1 MTDKN
6 TRLYKRFYAAVFQ
19 CKEEEVKL
27 PKDVEETVQRCL
39 MGLRQSRELIV
50 LRYFEDAT
58 LQQIAKEQNTTV
70 SKLRSKERQ
79 VLKSIRENEQ
89 RANLLRDG
97 NKIYFFKYIYRE
109 IFWRDDVSL
118 PVDVEETVHYCL
130 TSFLTSKERLVLIS
144 ILYEGKTIQEVA
156 DIISSSPEK
165 VKSLY
170 RRALWRL
177 RSPSRGATSCL
188 RCGLKNYKVR
198 KNRIQIIDELYEE
211 EKQRIKARRIA
222 EIAANPYVIKTVEL
236 SNLDYEIERKL
247 YEAKIEYICKVN
259 PKDLM
264 KVDRL
269 GSASAKKIIR
279 SLSEEGID
287 YTRLY
292 PEEFAKK
299 TIANFFGVKAEKR
312 EKFFPSSSENPEKK
326 YELTNESKEITDGE
340 FVHTVYRIRALKDIQ
355 ISPDICIKKGETG
368 GFVEKEENLSH
379 DGNCW
384 IGDNAVVLYKAKV
397 FGDAYVSGNALVDD
411 CACVCEKAQVTGN
424 ARIEC
429 ETDVFG
435 NAIVSGDARATGTS
449 IICDNARISGQAL
462 VSNYSVVSDDTYLC

>member
-39 MGLRQSRELIV
+39 KGLRQSRELIV
-50 LRYFEDAT
+50 LHYFEEQT
-58 LQQIAKEQNTTV
+58 LEQIAEKQNTTV
-70 SKLRSKERQ
+70 SKLRAREGQ
-79 VLKSIRENEQ
+79 ILKSIRENEQ
-89 RANLLRDG
+89 RANLLASG
-97 NKIYFFKYIYRE
+97 NKIYFFKCFYRE
-109 IFWRDDVSL
+109 IFWSNDVSL

-130 TSFLTSKERLVLIS
+130 TSFLTSKERLVLMS
-144 ILYEGKTIQEVA
+144 TLYEGKTIQEVA
-156 DIISSSPEK
+156 DIISSPYEK
-165 VKSLY
+165 VKRLY
-170 RRALWRL
+170 GRAFWKLK
-177 RSPSRGATSCL
+177 SPSRGATSCL
-188 RCGLKNYKVR
+188 RCGLKNYEVR
-198 KNRIQIIDELYEE
+198 KNKIQIVNKLYEE

-222 EIAANPYVIKTVEL
+222 EIAANPYVIKTEEL
-236 SNLDYEIERKL
+236 SNLNYEIADKL
-247 YEAKIEYICKVN
+247 HEAKIEYICKEN

-269 GSASAKKIIR
+269 GSASAKRIIR
-279 SLSEEGID
+279 SLSKEGID
-287 YTRLY
+287 YAQLY

-312 EKFFPSSSENPEKK
+312 EKFIPSSSENPEKK
-326 YELTNESKEITDGE
+326 YEITNESKEITNGDKC
-340 FVHTVYRIRALKDIQ
+340 HTVFRIRALRDIQ

-368 GFVEKEENLSH
+368 GFIEEEENLSH

-384 IGDNAVVLYKAKV
+384 IGDNAVVLNKAKV
-397 FGDAYVSGNALVDD
+397 FGDAYVSGDAIVDD
-411 CACVCEKAQVTGN
+411 CAHVCEKAQVTGN

-429 ETDVFG
+429 KADVFG
-435 NAIVSGDARATGTS
+435 NAIVSGDAQVTGTS